1 MSVTIR
7 RLTGAEFSLLV
18 PRLVDIYIE
27 AMGYDPN
34 IRDSRA
40 DVWRREVIR
49 PGFTCIIASGPNDV
63 VGLAYGFIGT
73 PDHWWD
79 YQLRRGMRQQKVP
92 ESVQLEVRAGYF
104 EVAEIHVRPGLQG
117 HGIGRSLLT
126 ELLWNAPA
134 PRALL
139 STPEVE
145 GEANGAFG
153 LYRSMGFVDLLR
165 NFRYPGDNRPFAI
178 LCRDLPLG

>member
-1 MSVTIR
+1 MSIR
-7 RLTGAEFSLLV
+7 RLTGGEFSLLV
-18 PRLVDIYIE
+18 PRLVDIYLE
-27 AMGYDPN
+27 AMDYEPD
-34 IRDSRA
+34 IHDARTQA
-40 DVWRREVIR
+40 WRREVIR
-49 PGFTCIIASGPNDV
+49 PGFTCVIAAGPNDV

-79 YQLRRGMRQQKVP
+79 YQLRRGMREQEVP
-92 ESVQLEVRAGYF
+92 ESVQLEIRAGYF

-153 LYRSMGFVDLLR
+153 LYRSMGFVDVLR
-165 NFRYPGDNRPFAI
+165 HFRYPGDQRPFAI
-178 LCRDLPLG
+178 LGRDLPLA